1 MREIS
6 MTALTSALE
15 DLGHQAIYVNSGGGC
30 GTIYIGEADG
40 AGMYEW
46 AIGPS
51 SFRDNIG
58 NIDEMCVGI
67 DGEDDATYLEG
78 IIPQNVATFIDYVIR
93 MKGRE

>member
-1 MREIS
+1 MNEIS

-15 DLGHQAIYVNSGGGC
+15 GLGHKAIFVNSGGGC

-51 SFRDNIG
+51 SYADNIG
-58 NIDEMCVGI
+58 RLDEMCVGV
-67 DGEDDATYLEG
+67 DGEEEATYLEG
-78 IIPQNVATFIDYVIR
+78 INPKNVADFIHNIIT
-93 MKGRE
+93 KA